1 MMAQTPVAIVTGAGS
16 GIGRAVCGLLANA
29 GYRLSLIGRRETKL
43 QETMEGIAQRS
54 AAAPEMLIL
63 AADLASAQQ
72 AMSVVDMTMEQWG
85 RVDAL
90 VHSAGNASVVPID
103 RTDEDLVYRTF
114 SVNTFAAAYLAARLW
129 PVFRKQRGGRI
140 VNVSTMGTADP
151 FPGFFVY
158 AAAKSALESL
168 ARSEAKEGA
177 GFGVRAFAIAPGAV
191 ETDILRTNFTE
202 RQIPRN
208 RTLDPLDVAHVIC
221 DCVLGRRDGE
231 TGKTIYLP
239 SP

>member
-1 MMAQTPVAIVTGAGS
+1 MAQTPVAIVTGAGS

-29 GYRLSLIGRRETKL
+29 GHRLALVGRREHKL
-43 QETMEGIAQRS
+43 QETMAGIAQAS

-63 AADLASAQQ
+63 SADVASAQQ
-72 AMSVVDMTMEQWG
+72 AMSVIDMTIDQWG

-90 VHSAGNASVVPID
+90 VHAAGIASVVPID

-114 SVNTFAAAYLAARLW
+114 AVNTFAAAYLTARLW
-129 PVFRKQRGGRI
+129 PIFRKQRGGCI

-158 AAAKSALESL
+158 AAAKAALESL
-168 ARSEAKEGA
+168 TRSTAKEGA
-177 GFGVRAFAIAPGAV
+177 DFGVRAFAVAPGAV
-191 ETDILRTNFTE
+191 ETDMLRASFSE
-202 RQIPRN
+202 RQIPRD
-208 RTLDPLDVAHVIC
+208 RALDPLDVAHVIC
-221 DCVLGRRDGE
+221 DCVLGRREGE
-231 TGKTIYLP
+231 AGTTIYLP

>member
-1 MMAQTPVAIVTGAGS
+1 MADTPVAIITGAGS

-29 GYRLSLIGRRETKL
+29 GYRISLAGRREQKL
-43 QETMEGIAQRS
+43 QETMEGIAARS

-63 AADLASAQQ
+63 SADLASPQQ

-85 RVDAL
+85 RADVL

-103 RTDEDLVYRTF
+103 RTDEDLLYRTF
-114 SVNTFAAAYLAARLW
+114 SVNTFAAAYLIARLW
-129 PVFRKQRGGRI
+129 PIFRRQRGGCI
-140 VNVSTMGTADP
+140 VNVSTMGTSDP
-151 FPGFFVY
+151 FPGFFAY

-168 ARSEAKEGA
+168 TRSAAKEGA
-177 GFGVRAFAIAPGAV
+177 AFGVRAFAVAPGAV
-191 ETDILRTNFTE
+191 ETDMLRASFSE
-202 RQIPRN
+202 RQIPPQH
-208 RTLDPLDVAHVIC
+208 TLDPLDVAHVIC

-231 TGKTIYLP
+231 AGTTIYVP